1 MSDNMPS
8 IAFLGM
14 GIMGA
19 AMAANLASSGLASV
33 KVWNRT
39 PSRPGLKVAE
49 AAGAQVSDS
58 LERCL
63 SGAAFIFTC
72 LGDEKDVL
80 TMAEQIASL
89 AENCVVVDFSTIGPA
104 AARQINGLPQLA
116 GRDIAFLDAP
126 VTGGDIGARN
136 GTLTIMVG
144 GERSAFDR
152 VEPYLQTMGKK
163 IVYCGPSGSG
173 QALKLANQTLCALNL
188 IGVCESMYM
197 AEKLGLDPNMVVD
210 VLEGGAGGSWALT
223 NLGRRIGKGD
233 LEPGFAIKHML
244 KDLRLVFEN
253 LPAGELPGTGLSMV
267 LFERALAALAA
278 NGDGAFEEL
287 GTHAM
292 IRAYTEKV

>member
-1 MSDNMPS
+1 MSDSMPS

-19 AMAANLASSGLASV
+19 AMAANLARSGLASV
-33 KVWNRT
+33 RVWNRT
-39 PSRPGLKVAE
+39 PSRPGLQVAE
-49 AAGAQVSDS
+49 AAGAQVFDS
-58 LERCL
+58 LEACL

-72 LGDEKDVL
+72 LGDENDVL
-80 TMAEQIASL
+80 AMAEQVAPM
-89 AENCVVVDFSTIGPA
+89 ADNCVMVDFSTIGPA
-104 AARQINGLPQLA
+104 AARQISALPQLT
-116 GRDIAFLDAP
+116 GRVAFLDAP

-152 VEPYLQTMGKK
+152 VEPFLQTMGKK
-163 IVYCGPSGSG
+163 IVYCGPAGSG

-253 LPAGELPGTGLSMV
+253 LPADKLPGTSLSMV
-267 LFERALAALAA
+267 LFEQALAALAA
-278 NGDGAFEEL
+278 NGQGAFEEL